1 MTTYTDIGLCSK
13 ALLKLGATSIAS
25 FEDGTAEAEIS
36 SNLYP
41 LIRDGMLSSYPWSFA
56 VAQVTLGRLY
66 DSPLADYQYAYQ
78 LPNDMLR
85 IVSAGT
91 QSRGR
96 GLEYCIKENTLH
108 TNSSHVVLTYIFR
121 ALENS
126 FPPFFSD
133 ALVAR
138 LAAEFCLPLT
148 ESSSRAEFLYKLAEE
163 ELKKARLIDAQ
174 QATPKKFEDFTLTEV
189 RL

>member
-1 MTTYTDIGLCSK
+1 MTAYTDIGLCSK

-41 LIRDGMLSSYPWSFA
+41 LIRDGLLSSYPWSFA
-56 VAQVTLGRLY
+56 LTQTTLGRLY
-66 DSPLADYQYAYQ
+66 ESPQADYVYAYQ

-85 IVSAGT
+85 IISAGSY
-91 QSRGR
+91 SRGR
-96 GLEYCIKENTLH
+96 GIEYCIKENRLH
-108 TNSSHVVLTYIFR
+108 TDSENVVLTYIFR
-121 ALENS
+121 PAENS
-126 FPPFFSD
+126 FPAFFCD

-138 LAAEFCLPLT
+138 LTAEFCLPLT
-148 ESSSRAEFLYKLAEE
+148 ESSSRAEFLYKRAEE
-163 ELKKARLIDAQ
+163 EIKKARLTDAQ
-174 QATPKKFEDFTLTEV
+174 QATPKRFEDFSLTEV